1 MHDSFSPIGGT
12 KSSDEV
18 LGTQGMCFY
27 LIASVALSHSHG
39 GIAFPL
45 FQPHGWDFE
54 LSIVPLAM

>member
-27 LIASVALSHSHG
+27 LMASVGHSHSHG

-54 LSIVPLAM
+54 LSIVLLAM